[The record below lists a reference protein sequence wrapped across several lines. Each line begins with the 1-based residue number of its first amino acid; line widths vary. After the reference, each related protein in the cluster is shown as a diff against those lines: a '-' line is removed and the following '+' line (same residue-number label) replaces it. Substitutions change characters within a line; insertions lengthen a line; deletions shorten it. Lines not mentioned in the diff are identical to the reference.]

1 MSVKRSDEL
10 KTKRDRTWVYPV
22 ADAKRAEPKNG
33 DETKKIP
40 VMGVCDGVKESPVW
54 RVDEPEG
61 VAVLGESVA
70 CPEASEFVEEKT
82 DDEKKVSIAR
92 VEKVITV
99 NETVAEELKES
110 AVASVPKP
118 VDESGLK
125 TVPNEGD
132 EVGLSGETVKDER
145 GGTVEPLPLKRLFSD
160 DELGAMEKCAPG
172 QEVTVLAGTDVAVE
186 KEEYDKELE
195 DRLYPLDEVELQE
208 RIKEIAE
215 ARKELSIEEMD
226 SYLGLPVDVLER
238 TKGASKE
245 EMTSPEYWQ
254 DWFEKTLKSS
264 AEAKRANRDFRD
276 TSTVPKPL
284 KTHSTSVIVERFGL
298 PPEDVEKIKK
308 NVLPDNGMN
317 AKDAEA
323 VVYSNIG
330 VPASDGT
337 VEDSA
342 KKDRE
347 DGEEP
352 TVETSPLVIRALERK
367 AVYEWLKK
375 VRDESDR
382 PEDEGTPRG
391 PSLRDQVPEV
401 DWVQLL
407 TVTAEL
413 TKRDSVPLPDW
424 VTFSDWVERYH
435 SECAELVWKKLLEH
449 EAGKARPKEGKE
461 PRTTEPVDFNGSCL
475 YVEVA
480 EAVHGVSLYLEREEG
495 ISHYVEVVRPGRLEP
510 ERSEKRRLVEVVTVE
525 LPNGF
530 GLRRDEAEETDEP
543 EVVAG
548 GRRVV
553 CAVGGYEALSGGFID
568 CLPSHMLADT
578 GATLSLV
585 DKLVLK
591 RLEGVEET
599 LRPYEGLRPVLTKS
613 VSGDLKDGVETET
626 VKTMVEGRRDR
637 PAEIV
642 EAPKPGIPPD
652 KGMGA
657 DFSDSALSDEQKS
670 LFQDELNVLRDMVL
684 ESSKR
689 PGRTELLKFGVEEGA
704 CRRRGERGASTRTS
718 SFSRGGCP
726 EWNRSVPFRSG

>member
-1 MSVKRSDEL
+1 M
-10 KTKRDRTWVYPV
+10 
-22 ADAKRAEPKNG
+22 
-33 DETKKIP
+33 
-40 VMGVCDGVKESPVW
+40 
-54 RVDEPEG
+54 
-61 VAVLGESVA
+61 
-70 CPEASEFVEEKT
+70 
-82 DDEKKVSIAR
+82 
-92 VEKVITV
+92 
-99 NETVAEELKES
+99 
-110 AVASVPKP
+110 
-118 VDESGLK
+118 
-125 TVPNEGD
+125 
-132 EVGLSGETVKDER
+132 
-145 GGTVEPLPLKRLFSD
+145 
-160 DELGAMEKCAPG
+160 
-172 QEVTVLAGTDVAVE
+172 
-186 KEEYDKELE
+186 
-195 DRLYPLDEVELQE
+195 
-208 RIKEIAE
+208 
-215 ARKELSIEEMD
+215 
-226 SYLGLPVDVLER
+226 
-238 TKGASKE
+238 
-245 EMTSPEYWQ
+245 
-254 DWFEKTLKSS
+254 
-264 AEAKRANRDFRD
+264 
-276 TSTVPKPL
+276 
-284 KTHSTSVIVERFGL
+284 
-298 PPEDVEKIKK
+298 
-308 NVLPDNGMN
+308 LPDNGMN

-323 VVYSNIG
+323 VTYSNIG

-337 VEDSA
+337 VENSA

-352 TVETSPLVIRALERK
+352 TVETSPLVIRALGRE

-449 EAGKARPKEGKE
+449 EAGKASPKEGKE
-461 PRTTEPVDFNGSCL
+461 PRTKEPVDFDGACL
-475 YVEVA
+475 YEEVA

-495 ISHYVEVVRPGRLEP
+495 ISHYVEVMRPGRLEP
-510 ERSEKRRLVEVVTVE
+510 ERSEKRGLVEVVTVE

-568 CLPSHMLADT
+568 CLPPHMLADT

-591 RLEGVEET
+591 WLEGVEET

-613 VSGDLKDGVETET
+613 VSGDLKNGVETET

-642 EAPKPGIPPD
+642 EAPKPEIPPD
-652 KGMGA
+652 KGMEA
-657 DFSDSALSDEQKS
+657 DFSDFALSDE
-670 LFQDELNVLRDMVL
+670 
-684 ESSKR
+684 
-689 PGRTELLKFGVEEGA
+689 
-704 CRRRGERGASTRTS
+704 
-718 SFSRGGCP
+718 
-726 EWNRSVPFRSG
+726 